1 MLGSHFKKAYLAAVQ
16 RMIQRGP
23 ELQAEIGP
31 QQGVEALVVIDG
43 AGVGRPEA
51 FEWQGKLLEGFE
63 QGADA
68 IWLAC

>member
-1 MLGSHFKKAYLAAVQ
+1 
-16 RMIQRGP
+16 MIQRGP

-51 FEWQGKLLEGFE
+51 FEWQGELLEGFE